1 MRLALVS
8 WYSNLW
14 PVLIQ
19 SITGPDTVVSQ
30 GRGDV
35 ENLKQCGRTASLFL
49 NSVRNA
55 EVDSSLHL
63 VGLLHRNR
71 ARE

>member
-8 WYSNLW
+8 WYSTLW
-14 PVLIQ
+14 PVLMQ

-35 ENLKQCGRTASLFL
+35 ENLKRCERTASIFL
-49 NSVRNA
+49 NFGSVTQTRIQA
-55 EVDSSLHL
+55 S
-63 VGLLHRNR
+63 
-71 ARE
+71 A